1 MGREEKIE
9 IRMPSSSKSSSLVM
23 DAFAVFPDKPKTQG
37 KVRAVVLIQEAFGVN
52 SHMRALCHK
61 FAEQGYIAISPE
73 LFHRSGRGLEFSYDD
88 FAKVMPVFSKLKN
101 DEILEDL
108 GATFSFL
115 EKSHHVTSQQT
126 AVIGYCMGGLVA
138 MMSATHQPI
147 ATAIP
152 YYGGG
157 MVSAREG
164 IAMAPILHQ
173 IRNIECP
180 VLLFFGGADKHIPIE
195 DIQKVEAEL
204 TAHHKTFECIV
215 YPGADH
221 GFSNDERSSYHPEAT
236 QKAWDKTL
244 DWLKKI

>member
-115 EKSHHVTSQQT
+115 EKSHHVT
-126 AVIGYCMGGLVA
+126 
-138 MMSATHQPI
+138 ATHQPI